1 MKIFPENYPE
11 EYIHGE
17 VEFFGKKFFVNEN
30 VLIPRLE
37 TESLV
42 HRARKIL
49 ANGSFVSVADIGS
62 GSGIIG
68 ISVADLVKEIFFID
82 ISKNALEVARKNFE
96 KNREKY
102 FPDCDGNFWNQ
113 DLLEKIP
120 KHWENGKILLLTN
133 LPYIKNDDWENMSE
147 DTRFE
152 PKTAL
157 FGGEK
162 TGFELYEKL
171 FEQIF
176 EKKLHGVILI
186 EFGFDQREIAEKFLE
201 KYNDWQ
207 VQFFADYSGIERFAE
222 IRF

>member
-1 MKIFPENYPE
+1 MKFFPENYPE

-42 HRARKIL
+42 RRARKIL

-96 KNREKY
+96 KPQ
-102 FPDCDGNFWNQ
+102 FHPD
-113 DLLEKIP
+113 
-120 KHWENGKILLLTN
+120 
-133 LPYIKNDDWENMSE
+133 
-147 DTRFE
+147 
-152 PKTAL
+152 
-157 FGGEK
+157 
-162 TGFELYEKL
+162 
-171 FEQIF
+171 
-176 EKKLHGVILI
+176 
-186 EFGFDQREIAEKFLE
+186 
-201 KYNDWQ
+201 
-207 VQFFADYSGIERFAE
+207 
-222 IRF
+222 

>member
-1 MKIFPENYPE
+1 MNFFPENYPE

-42 HRARKIL
+42 RRARKIL

-171 FEQIF
+171 FIEIF

-186 EFGFDQREIAEKFLE
+186 EF
-201 KYNDWQ
+201 
-207 VQFFADYSGIERFAE
+207 
-222 IRF
+222 

>member
-1 MKIFPENYPE
+1 MAVNKPERVFIFEKYAKNHGKFRQNQKNIYNVRTMKFFPENYPE

-42 HRARKIL
+42 RRARKIL
-49 ANGSFVSVADIGS
+49 ANGLFVSVADIGS

-133 LPYIKNDDWENMSE
+133 LPYIKNGDWENMSE

-171 FEQIF
+171 FTEIF
-176 EKKLHGVILI
+176 EKNLHGVILI
-186 EFGFDQREIAEKFLE
+186 EF
-201 KYNDWQ
+201 
-207 VQFFADYSGIERFAE
+207 
-222 IRF
+222 

>member
-11 EYIHGE
+11 EYIRGE

-42 HRARKIL
+42 RRARKIL

-82 ISKNALEVARKNFE
+82 ISKNALEVARQNFE
-96 KNREKY
+96 KNCEKY
-102 FPDCDGNFWNQ
+102 FPDCEGIFWNQ

-120 KHWENGKILLLTN
+120 EIWKNEKILLLSN

-147 DTRFE
+147 DTIFE

-176 EKKLHGVILI
+176 EKKIHGVILI
-186 EFGFDQREIAEKFLE
+186 EFGFDQREIAEKFLG
-201 KYNDWQ
+201 KYNGWQ
-207 VQFFADYSGIERFAE
+207 VQFFADYSGVERFAE

>member
-1 MKIFPENYPE
+1 MKFFPENYPE

-42 HRARKIL
+42 RRARKIL
-49 ANGSFVSVADIGS
+49 ANESFVSVADIGS

-96 KNREKY
+96 KNLEQY
-102 FPDCDGNFWNQ
+102 FPDCD
-113 DLLEKIP
+113 
-120 KHWENGKILLLTN
+120 GKILLLTN

-152 PKTAL
+152 PKNAL

-171 FEQIF
+171 FTEIF
-176 EKKLHGVILI
+176 EKNLHGVILI
-186 EFGFDQREIAEKFLE
+186 EF
-201 KYNDWQ
+201 
-207 VQFFADYSGIERFAE
+207 
-222 IRF
+222 

>member
-1 MKIFPENYPE
+1 MAVNKPERVFIFEKYAKNHGKFRQNQKNIYNVRTMKFFPENYPE

-42 HRARKIL
+42 RRARKIL

-102 FPDCDGNFWNQ
+102 FPDCDRNFWNQ

-133 LPYIKNDDWENMSE
+133 LPYIKNGDWENMSE

-171 FEQIF
+171 FTEIF
-176 EKKLHGVILI
+176 EKNLHGVILI
-186 EFGFDQREIAEKFLE
+186 EF
-201 KYNDWQ
+201 
-207 VQFFADYSGIERFAE
+207 
-222 IRF
+222 

>member
-1 MKIFPENYPE
+1 M
-11 EYIHGE
+11 
-17 VEFFGKKFFVNEN
+17 
-30 VLIPRLE
+30 R
-37 TESLV
+37 
-42 HRARKIL
+42 
-49 ANGSFVSVADIGS
+49 
-62 GSGIIG
+62 
-68 ISVADLVKEIFFID
+68 
-82 ISKNALEVARKNFE
+82 SKWHEKNFE

-120 KHWENGKILLLTN
+120 KYWENGKILLLTN

-171 FEQIF
+171 FTENF
-176 EKKLHGVILI
+176 
-186 EFGFDQREIAEKFLE
+186 
-201 KYNDWQ
+201 
-207 VQFFADYSGIERFAE
+207 
-222 IRF
+222 